1 MKFKVE
7 KENLKKILFA
17 VAAVASLGAFAAV
30 PFKIGIA
37 GYTFHKKNVDQTI
50 EAMKELDLHSL
61 CVKDFHLKL
70 DCTQDEADAF
80 KAKLAEATKNEA
92 LAAFVKDEASAAA
105 LLAEVK
111 SEYKTC
117 PVKAF
122 QIAAVTQYVML
133 PGKAGRALWTE
144 QLLAFAEKAEQPDVK
159 MFYIDQLR
167 WCGLKAQAGKVV
179 EIGKASGKKCVQE
192 FAEQVATELS
202 GEAMSKM
209 LGK

>member
-1 MKFKVE
+1 M
-7 KENLKKILFA
+7 KKIFIVA
-17 VAAVASLGAFAAV
+17 VLAAATCFAA
-30 PFKIGIA
+30 G
-37 GYTFHKKNVDQTI
+37 KK
-50 EAMKELDLHSL
+50 
-61 CVKDFHLKL
+61 KDAYDIKPG
-70 DCTQDEADAF
+70 AAKASDAPAAE
-80 KAKLAEATKNEA
+80 KWQAQNRAKLADATKDEA
-92 LAAFVKDEASAAA
+92 LAAFVKDAASASA

-111 SEYKTC
+111 TGFQTN

-133 PGKAGRALWTE
+133 PGKEGRALWTG

-167 WCGLKAQAGKVV
+167 WCGLKAQAAKVV

>member
-1 MKFKVE
+1 M
-7 KENLKKILFA
+7 KKIFIVA
-17 VAAVASLGAFAAV
+17 VLAAVTCFAA
-30 PFKIGIA
+30 G
-37 GYTFHKKNVDQTI
+37 KK
-50 EAMKELDLHSL
+50 
-61 CVKDFHLKL
+61 KDAYDIKPGAAKA
-70 DCTQDEADAF
+70 TDAPAAEKWQAQN
-80 KAKLAEATKNEA
+80 KAKLADATKDEV
-92 LAAFVKDEASAAA
+92 LAAFVKDAASASA

-111 SEYKTC
+111 PGFQTC

-167 WCGLKAQAGKVV
+167 WCGLKTQAAKVV

-192 FAEQVATELS
+192 FAEQVATELD
-202 GEAMSKM
+202 GEP
-209 LGK
+209 LTR

>member
-1 MKFKVE
+1 M
-7 KENLKKILFA
+7 KKIFIVA
-17 VAAVASLGAFAAV
+17 VLAAVTCFAA
-30 PFKIGIA
+30 G
-37 GYTFHKKNVDQTI
+37 KK
-50 EAMKELDLHSL
+50 
-61 CVKDFHLKL
+61 KDAYDIKPGAAKA
-70 DCTQDEADAF
+70 TDAPAAEKWQAQN
-80 KAKLAEATKNEA
+80 KAKLADATKDEV
-92 LAAFVKDEASAAA
+92 LAAFVKDAASASA

-111 SEYKTC
+111 PGFQTC

-159 MFYIDQLR
+159 IFDIDQLR
-167 WCGLKAQAGKVV
+167 WCGLKAQAEKVR
-179 EIGKASGKKCVQE
+179 ELGKASGKKCVQE

>member
-1 MKFKVE
+1 M
-7 KENLKKILFA
+7 KKIFIVVVL
-17 VAAVASLGAFAAV
+17 AAMTCFAA
-30 PFKIGIA
+30 G
-37 GYTFHKKNVDQTI
+37 KK
-50 EAMKELDLHSL
+50 
-61 CVKDFHLKL
+61 KDAYDIKPGAAKA
-70 DCTQDEADAF
+70 TDAPAAEKWQAQN
-80 KAKLAEATKNEA
+80 KAKLADATKDEV
-92 LAAFVKDEASAAA
+92 LAAFVKDAASASA

-111 SEYKTC
+111 PGFQTC

-167 WCGLKAQAGKVV
+167 WCGLKAQAEKVR
-179 EIGKASGKKCVQE
+179 ELGKASGKKCVQE

>member
-1 MKFKVE
+1 M
-7 KENLKKILFA
+7 KKIFIVVVL
-17 VAAVASLGAFAAV
+17 AAVTCFAA
-30 PFKIGIA
+30 G
-37 GYTFHKKNVDQTI
+37 KK
-50 EAMKELDLHSL
+50 
-61 CVKDFHLKL
+61 KDAYDIKPGAAKA
-70 DCTQDEADAF
+70 TDAPAAEKWQAQN
-80 KAKLAEATKNEA
+80 KAKLADATKDEV
-92 LAAFVKDEASAAA
+92 LAAFVKDAASASA
-105 LLAEVK
+105 LLSEVK
-111 SEYKTC
+111 PGFQTC

-167 WCGLKAQAGKVV
+167 WCGLKTQAAKVV

-202 GEAMSKM
+202 GDAMSKM

>member
-1 MKFKVE
+1 M
-7 KENLKKILFA
+7 KKIFVVA
-17 VAAVASLGAFAAV
+17 VLAAVTCFAA
-30 PFKIGIA
+30 G
-37 GYTFHKKNVDQTI
+37 KK
-50 EAMKELDLHSL
+50 
-61 CVKDFHLKL
+61 KDAYDIKPGAAKP
-70 DCTQDEADAF
+70 TDAPASEKWQAQN
-80 KAKLAEATKNEA
+80 KAKLAEATKDEV
-92 LAAFVKDEASAAA
+92 LAAFVKDVASASA

-111 SEYKTC
+111 PGFQTC

-167 WCGLKAQAGKVV
+167 WCGLTTQAEKVRELGKV
-179 EIGKASGKKCVQE
+179 SGKKCVQE

>member
-1 MKFKVE
+1 MKNIFIVVV
-7 KENLKKILFA
+7 L
-17 VAAVASLGAFAAV
+17 AAMTCFAA
-30 PFKIGIA
+30 G
-37 GYTFHKKNVDQTI
+37 KK
-50 EAMKELDLHSL
+50 
-61 CVKDFHLKL
+61 KDAYDIKPGAAKA
-70 DCTQDEADAF
+70 TDAPAAEKWQAQN
-80 KAKLAEATKNEA
+80 KAKLAEATKDEV
-92 LAAFVKDEASAAA
+92 LAAFVKDAASASA

-111 SEYKTC
+111 PGFQTC

-167 WCGLKAQAGKVV
+167 WCGLKAQADKVR
-179 EIGKASGKKCVQE
+179 ELGKASGKKCVQE

>member
-1 MKFKVE
+1 MKTFVLMMLAAATCLAAE
-7 KENLKKILFA
+7 QQKKKDAYDIRPE
-17 VAAVASLGAFAAV
+17 AAKS
-30 PFKIGIA
+30 
-37 GYTFHKKNVDQTI
+37 
-50 EAMKELDLHSL
+50 
-61 CVKDFHLKL
+61 
-70 DCTQDEADAF
+70 ADAPTSEKWQLDN
-80 KAKLAEATKNEA
+80 KAKLAEATKTEV

-111 SEYKTC
+111 PEYKTC

-122 QIAAVTQYVML
+122 QIAAVTQYVMTKE
-133 PGKAGRALWTE
+133 GAAGRKLWAK

-167 WCGLKAQAGKVV
+167 WCGLKAQAEKVR
-179 EIGKASGKKCVQE
+179 ELGKASGKKCVQE

>member
-1 MKFKVE
+1 M
-7 KENLKKILFA
+7 KKIFIVVVL
-17 VAAVASLGAFAAV
+17 AAMTCFAA
-30 PFKIGIA
+30 G
-37 GYTFHKKNVDQTI
+37 KK
-50 EAMKELDLHSL
+50 
-61 CVKDFHLKL
+61 KDAYDIKPGAAKP
-70 DCTQDEADAF
+70 TDAPASEKWQAQN
-80 KAKLAEATKNEA
+80 KAKLAEATKDEV
-92 LAAFVKDEASAAA
+92 LAAFVKDAASAAA

-111 SEYKTC
+111 PGFQTC

-167 WCGLKAQAGKVV
+167 WCGLKTQAAKVV

>member
-1 MKFKVE
+1 MKNIFIVVV
-7 KENLKKILFA
+7 L
-17 VAAVASLGAFAAV
+17 AAMTCFAA
-30 PFKIGIA
+30 G
-37 GYTFHKKNVDQTI
+37 KK
-50 EAMKELDLHSL
+50 
-61 CVKDFHLKL
+61 KDAYDIKPGAAKP
-70 DCTQDEADAF
+70 TDAPASEKWQSQN
-80 KAKLAEATKNEA
+80 KAKLAEATKDEV
-92 LAAFVKDEASAAA
+92 LAAFVKDAASASA

-111 SEYKTC
+111 PGFQTC

-167 WCGLKAQAGKVV
+167 WCGLKAQAAKVR
-179 EIGKASGKKCVQE
+179 ELGKASGKKCVQE

>member
-1 MKFKVE
+1 M
-7 KENLKKILFA
+7 KKIFVVA
-17 VAAVASLGAFAAV
+17 VLAAATCFAA
-30 PFKIGIA
+30 GQ
-37 GYTFHKKNVDQTI
+37 KKKDAYDI
-50 EAMKELDLHSL
+50 RPEAAKA
-61 CVKDFHLKL
+61 
-70 DCTQDEADAF
+70 ADAPAAEKWQAQN
-80 KAKLAEATKNEA
+80 KAKLAEATKDEV
-92 LAAFVKDEASAAA
+92 LAAFVKDAASASA

-111 SEYKTC
+111 PGFQTC

-167 WCGLKAQAGKVV
+167 WCGLKAQAAKVV